1 MGSINALV
9 SSCGTANHLPHRR
22 GGDMQ
27 QRPTDPRSS
36 SSGNRSLFPQV
47 PPWLEG
53 WQQSG
58 CKQIQFHCPDLQRS
72 GMDGAAARRDEGN
85 GARMRTWRRT
95 RPLAAQHPLAGKRT
109 AKAEARDR
117 SQAEVDKHESQKIT
131 TPIYMRGEETRIFKK
146 NNKWH
151 TAINTSAACIVPYIT
166 KKRSIYKNQYPL
178 LLVRVFFFEQKHSFL
193 WG

>member
-22 GGDMQ
+22 GGG
-27 QRPTDPRSS
+27 TC
-36 SSGNRSLFPQV
+36 SSGPRTP
-47 PPWLEG
+47 
-53 WQQSG
+53 
-58 CKQIQFHCPDLQRS
+58 
-72 GMDGAAARRDEGN
+72 AAAAAAATGPSSLKSLPGWKVGSRADASRSNFTAQICKGRGWMERQHGGTRGN

-131 TPIYMRGEETRIFKK
+131 TPIYMRGEETRI
-146 NNKWH
+146 
-151 TAINTSAACIVPYIT
+151 
-166 KKRSIYKNQYPL
+166 
-178 LLVRVFFFEQKHSFL
+178 
-193 WG
+193 

>member
-22 GGDMQ
+22 GGG
-27 QRPTDPRSS
+27 TC

-58 CKQIQFHCPDLQRS
+58 CCRSNFTAQICKGRGWS
-72 GMDGAAARRDEGN
+72 GSAEGRGN

-109 AKAEARDR
+109 AKTEACDR
-117 SQAEVDKHESQKIT
+117 SQAEVDEHEFENNHAHL
-131 TPIYMRGEETRIFKK
+131 YARGGNSDLKKTNGTLQSILLPLVSYRI
-146 NNKWH
+146 
-151 TAINTSAACIVPYIT
+151 
-166 KKRSIYKNQYPL
+166 
-178 LLVRVFFFEQKHSFL
+178 
-193 WG
+193 